1 MLVSAVILF
10 SNCLYAYPAPGSYI
24 SNIASGDYVDET
36 GNILLVNSNPVSL
49 EVQKILALKLVQDQQ
64 QQSTVGGQVN
74 FPHVL
79 TNSGNTS
86 DSYILSLIH
95 STDDEFDLGSIK
107 VYADRDQN
115 GIPDDNIDLLT
126 PNTSVTLRAGE
137 TLSVVAVGNVP
148 LAVKATQKS
157 VFELK
162 AISQTENSL
171 FAAVNDTVVVVDDA
185 VISVMKAQDKSQGN
199 VDDVVT
205 YTLTYRNNGTDVAQ
219 LTITDLLDDSLQY
232 IVKSAQWNQ
241 GSVKLTDD
249 DDTENTVN
257 AGIKYQFISNKN
269 TIKAEIASVPPL
281 TSGVLTFRVN
291 VKNADKTKIPN
302 TAKYT
307 YVGNTSLTSYSLD
320 SNTVH
325 YTLAPSL
332 GVVLNNKSSS
342 AVNVGNPDRAPD
354 NLLTI
359 TSLKPGQEVYFKNY
373 VWNMGNVTD
382 IYNLSYTPSNLPAC
396 AQVRL
401 YSKDGKTLL
410 TDTNGDGVVDTGALA
425 SSAVK
430 EIRVGVSASTS
441 CNTEVSNIVIDVK
454 ATSVFS
460 SDISDP
466 TRNVITTLV
475 GSSSES
481 DLYNSDNT
489 GKDVGKIDNNGNP
502 WLKKSV
508 LDGKVVFPLAAENK
522 STQSNNY
529 NLFASFSAIDPQNI
543 SVVTA
548 SGFTVKFYE
557 GDTTCST
564 LGKQITNTGTMAAGA
579 TKLYCA
585 VILVDPSQQNFVKSV
600 WFAIQSPVNQQVDA
614 IKNEISSSTARQLIL
629 SNDQQGQVS
638 VGGTIVYV
646 HILKNTGTITEGAT
660 SGSVVKFKVS
670 PQKSDDNFIYSLYYD
685 MNKDGKID
693 SFDKFIDANTDL
705 NTLTAGVGIAPQ
717 LDIQLLLKVQ
727 APTTATHGVVSVADI
742 IVEAGTYT
750 NIKLDDLKNTD
761 ITTVSVSA
769 MQLVKHQV
777 KAPSCTMIFNQAN
790 VAPLTFI
797 TQPLE
802 IKPNECVIY
811 KLEIE
816 NKGSSVVTN
825 VQFQDSVPA
834 YTQLVGTPFLVPIGD
849 NKSAAENIKGTVSSL
864 SPGQMA
870 NMYFMIRVNP

>member
-564 LGKQITNTGTMAAGA
+564 LDKQITNTGTMAAGA